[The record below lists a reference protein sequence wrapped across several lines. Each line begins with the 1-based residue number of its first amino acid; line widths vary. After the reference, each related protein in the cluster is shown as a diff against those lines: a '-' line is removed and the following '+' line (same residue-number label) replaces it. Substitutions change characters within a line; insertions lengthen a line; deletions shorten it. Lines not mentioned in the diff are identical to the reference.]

1 MHRNLGV
8 ACTALGAT
16 QFTAIVF
23 RPAPGQKYRLAW
35 QLWHAW
41 VGRGVSAFLQ
51 RRHARLKL
59 GSCLPWVWAHRTP

>member
-1 MHRNLGV
+1 MTHPTTISPLAPAELAVHRNLGV

-23 RPAPGQKYRLAW
+23 RPAKGRKYRLAW

-41 VGRGVSAFLQ
+41 VGRGVS
-51 RRHARLKL
+51 
-59 GSCLPWVWAHRTP
+59 T